1 MNRMPEIQTPSE
13 KSGSITF
20 SISVIRLAQRVALLA
35 VYSWGVTWAGSAPRI
50 RIVSVPTVSGTG
62 LRFSHAPFGPGQ
74 SIADVRKIGQGSQG
88 FLWLGT
94 SDGLRRYDG
103 YEIRDFQ
110 SDPGIPNS
118 VSGSYITSLLSDR
131 LGNLWIGSDE
141 FVDRYDPA
149 TGQSKHFGPNYG
161 GKVVYSISRDR
172 QGLLWL
178 ATDTGL
184 DRLDP
189 ATAKITGYR
198 MEQGNLSLASNLVR
212 STLESKG
219 GEFWVATTE
228 GLDLFDRRIGR
239 VTRHI
244 NLRGPSG
251 SPLNLSGPPV
261 SLFEDHSGLLWIAFS
276 YGDGLVSIDPATH
289 AETIYSFGR
298 HKANENG
305 TTGVTAILED
315 EAGTLWLATNGRGL
329 LKFDRDRQR
338 AIRFNHNPSDPD
350 SLSDD
355 TIVTLFEDRAHN
367 LWAGTARR
375 GIDRFDPR
383 PSPFGT
389 YRFKTADPN
398 GSTNFSVSS
407 VYQDSNGIL
416 WAGTRGV
423 LNRVDR
429 KTGQF
434 TRYQSALG
442 APDGLSNTNVRSI
455 AEDRAGY
462 LWFGTWGGGLNRL
475 DPRTGRFKSWR
486 HDMANP
492 HSLSEDVVSSLLV
505 DHQGTLW
512 AGTEDG
518 LNRFDP
524 DTGQF
529 QVYKAP
535 IQGLSRYNVITED
548 LIGNLWLAS
557 WGTGLHRF
565 DPATRQFTVYRN
577 APGDAHSLSSDRV
590 NTVYI
595 DHSGTVWAG
604 TDNGLNSLDQTGHKF
619 TAYHERDGLP
629 NNGVVGILED
639 GHGDLWLGTH
649 NGMSRLNLLT
659 KTFTNYYV
667 SDGLPDNQ
675 FTSYVKEFKSQ
686 DGELFFGSRGGLVA
700 FFPERVIDNPSGPPV
715 FLTDF
720 QLFGKRVL
728 PGTDSPLKQSI
739 SFTRSITL
747 QHWQNIFSF
756 EFAALSYSDPERN
769 RYRYKLEGLDHEWN
783 ETDSTRRFATY
794 TTLPPGTYTFRVQ
807 ASNSHENW
815 NEQGASVRLLI
826 LPPWWSTWWFRAMSF
841 AAVVAMFL
849 ALYQYR
855 LYQMMRE
862 FNARLEGRVDE
873 RLRVARDLHDTLLQ
887 SFQGVLLRFQAVQSF
902 LPGRVAEAKHVLETA
917 LDDAAQAIIEARDA
931 VQDLRGSTVV
941 ASSLAKAVESLGE
954 AMAQEGRTQDQDPTA
969 FSVEVEGTPEKLH
982 PILRDEVY
990 RIAAEALRNAFH
1002 HARARRIEVEIRY
1015 DAHRFRV
1022 RVRDDG
1028 IGIHASMLSQEGR
1041 PGHWGLRGMRERA
1054 KGVGGEFEVWSEHG
1068 AGTEIE
1074 LTVPASIAYQSY
1086 ARRRFRL
1093 FKSKVGTNS

>member
-1 MNRMPEIQTPSE
+1 MNLKPET
-13 KSGSITF
+13 
-20 SISVIRLAQRVALLA
+20 SVHTNFTCHKKMRCFAQCAALLA
-35 VYSWGVTWAGSAPRI
+35 ACSWQVSWAGSTPGV
-50 RIVSVPTVSGTG
+50 RIVRVPTVPGTG

-74 SIADVRKIGQGSQG
+74 TIAGVRKIVQGPQG

-103 YEIRDFQ
+103 YGIRDFQ
-110 SDPGIPNS
+110 SDPEIPNS
-118 VSGSYITSLLSDR
+118 VSGSYITSLLSDQS
-131 LGNLWIGSDE
+131 GDLWIGSDE

-149 TGQSKHFGPNYG
+149 TGQSTHFGPEYG
-161 GKVVYSISRDR
+161 GKVVYNISRDR

-178 ATDTGL
+178 ATDTGIE
-184 DRLDP
+184 RLDP
-189 ATAKITGYR
+189 ATAQIRGYR
-198 MEQGNLSLASNLVR
+198 KEQGNLSLASDLVR

-219 GEFWVATTE
+219 GKFWVATTE
-228 GLDLFDRRIGR
+228 GLDLFDRNTGG

-244 NLRGPSG
+244 DVRGPSG

-276 YGDGLVSIDPATH
+276 YGDGLVSVDPATG

-298 HKANENG
+298 LKANQNG

-315 EAGTLWLATNGRGL
+315 ETGTLWLATNGRGL

-355 TIVTLFEDRAHN
+355 TIATLFEDREHN

-383 PSPFGT
+383 TSPFRT
-389 YRFKTADPN
+389 YRFTAADPN

-407 VYQDSNGIL
+407 VCQDSHGIL
-416 WAGTRGV
+416 WAGSRGI
-423 LNRVDR
+423 LNRIDR
-429 KTGQF
+429 KTGQVKH
-434 TRYQSALG
+434 YQSALG

-486 HDMANP
+486 HDPANP
-492 HSLSEDVVSSLLV
+492 RSLSEDVVSSLLV
-505 DHQGTLW
+505 DHGGTLW

-524 DTGQF
+524 DTEQF

-548 LIGNLWLAS
+548 SSGALWLAS

-565 DPATRQFTVYRN
+565 DPVTGRFTVYRN
-577 APGDAHSLSSDRV
+577 APGDARSLSSDRV

-604 TDNGLNSLDQTGHKF
+604 TDNGLNSLDQASHKF
-619 TAYHERDGLP
+619 TAYYERHGLP

-649 NGMSRLNLLT
+649 NGMSRLNPHT

-675 FTSYVKEFKSQ
+675 FTAYVKEFKSQ
-686 DGELFFGSRGGLVA
+686 DGEMFFASRGGLVA
-700 FFPERVIDNPSGPPV
+700 FFPERVIDNSSGPPV

-728 PGTDSPLKQSI
+728 PATDSPLKQSI
-739 SFTRSITL
+739 SSTRSITL
-747 QHWQNIFSF
+747 QYWQNIFSF
-756 EFAALSYSDPERN
+756 EFAALSYSAPERN
-769 RYRYKLEGLDHEWN
+769 RYRYKLEGLDQEWN

-807 ASNSHENW
+807 ACNSHGIW
-815 NEQGASVRLLI
+815 NEQGASVSLLI
-826 LPPWWSTWWFRAMSF
+826 LPPWWSTWWFRTTSVATVLAMLF
-841 AAVVAMFL
+841 

-855 LYQMMRE
+855 LHQMVRE

-887 SFQGVLLRFQAVQSF
+887 SFQGVLLRFQAVHSF
-902 LPGRVAEAKHVLETA
+902 LPGRVADAKQVLETA
-917 LDDAAQAIIEARDA
+917 LDDAAQAITEARDA
-931 VQDLRGSTVV
+931 VQDLRGSAVV
-941 ASSLAKAVESLGE
+941 ASSLAVALEALGE
-954 AMAQEGRTQDQDPTA
+954 AMAQDGRVEAQDPTA
-969 FSVEVEGTPEKLH
+969 FSVEVEGAPRNLH

-990 RIAAEALRNAFH
+990 RIAGEALRNAFH
-1002 HARARRIEVEIRY
+1002 HARARRIEVELRY
-1015 DAHRFRV
+1015 DPHRFRV

-1028 IGIHASMLSQEGR
+1028 IGIHESVLSQDGR

-1054 KGVGGEFEVWSEHG
+1054 KGIGGELEVWSEHA

-1086 ARRRFRL
+1086 ARRQF
-1093 FKSKVGTNS
+1093 SAV

>member
-1 MNRMPEIQTPSE
+1 
-13 KSGSITF
+13 
-20 SISVIRLAQRVALLA
+20 VIRLAQCAVLLA
-35 VYSWGVTWAGSAPRI
+35 ACSWPVTWAGSAPGV
-50 RIVSVPTVSGTG
+50 RIVRVPTVPGTG

-74 SIADVRKIGQGSQG
+74 SIAGVRKIVQGPQG

-110 SDPGIPNS
+110 SDPGTPNS

-131 LGNLWIGSDE
+131 SGNLWIGSDE

-149 TGQSKHFGPNYG
+149 TGHSRHFGSDSG
-161 GKVVYSISRDR
+161 SKVVYNITRDR
-172 QGLLWL
+172 QGALWL
-178 ATDTGL
+178 ATESGL
-184 DRLDP
+184 KRLDL
-189 ATAKITGYR
+189 ATSQITGYR
-198 MEQGNLSLASNLVR
+198 HQQDGNLSLASDLVR
-212 STLESKG
+212 STLESREGK
-219 GEFWVATTE
+219 FWVVTTE
-228 GLDLFDRRIGR
+228 GLDLFDRRTGG
-239 VTRHI
+239 VTRHV
-244 NLRGPSG
+244 NLREFSG

-261 SLFEDHSGLLWIAFS
+261 SLFEDHAGLLWIAFS
-276 YGDGLVSIDPATH
+276 YGDGLVSVDPATGM
-289 AETIYSFGR
+289 ETIYSFGT
-298 HKANENG
+298 HEANQNG

-329 LKFDRDRQR
+329 LKLDRDRQR
-338 AIRFNHNPSDPD
+338 AIRYNHNPSDPD

-355 TIVTLFEDRAHN
+355 TLVTLFEDREHS

-383 PSPFGT
+383 PSPFRT
-389 YRFKTADPN
+389 YRFETANPN
-398 GSTNFSVSS
+398 GSPNSSVSS
-407 VYQDSNGIL
+407 VYQDSRGML

-423 LNRVDR
+423 LNRMDR
-429 KTGQF
+429 KAGQL

-442 APDGLSNTNVRSI
+442 APAGLSNTSVRSI

-486 HDMANP
+486 HDTANP
-492 HSLSEDVVSSLLV
+492 RSLSEDVVSSLLV
-505 DHQGTLW
+505 DHGGTLW

-524 DTGQF
+524 DAEQF

-548 LIGNLWLAS
+548 SSGALWLAS

-565 DPATRQFTVYRN
+565 DPVTGQFTVYQN
-577 APGDAHSLSSDRV
+577 APGDASSLSSDRV

-595 DHSGTVWAG
+595 DHSGIIWAG
-604 TDNGLNSLDQTGHKF
+604 TDNGLNSLDQASHKF
-619 TAYHERDGLP
+619 TSYYERDGLP
-629 NNGVVGILED
+629 NNGVVGILE
-639 GHGDLWLGTH
+639 GGQGDLWLGTH
-649 NGMSRLNLLT
+649 NGMSRLNPRT

-675 FTSYVKEFKSQ
+675 FTAYVKEFKSQ
-686 DGELFFGSRGGLVA
+686 DGELFFASRGGLVA
-700 FFPERVIDNPSGPPV
+700 FFPERVIDDSSGPPV

-728 PGTDSPLKQSI
+728 AGTDSPLKQSI

-747 QHWQNIFSF
+747 QYWQNIFSF
-756 EFAALSYSDPERN
+756 EFSALSYSDPERN
-769 RYRYKLEGLDHEWN
+769 RYRYKLEGLDLVWN

-807 ASNSHENW
+807 ATNSHGNW

-841 AAVVAMFL
+841 AAVLAML
-849 ALYQYR
+849 CALYQYR
-855 LYQMMRE
+855 LYQMTRE

-887 SFQGVLLRFQAVQSF
+887 SFQGVLLRFQAVHSF
-902 LPGRVAEAKHVLETA
+902 LPGRAAHARQVLETA
-917 LDDAAQAIIEARDA
+917 LDDAAQAITEAREA
-931 VQDLRGSTVV
+931 VQNLRGSTVV
-941 ASSLAKAVESLGE
+941 ATSLARAVEALGE
-954 AMAQEGRTQDQDPTA
+954 AMAQDRSTPDQDPTA
-969 FSVEVEGTPEKLH
+969 FSVEVEGTPRNLH

-1015 DAHRFRV
+1015 DAHWFRV

-1028 IGIHASMLSQEGR
+1028 IGIHASVLSQEGR

-1054 KGVGGEFEVWSEHG
+1054 KGIGGEFELWSEQG

-1074 LTVPASIAYQSY
+1074 LILTASIAYQSY
-1086 ARRRFRL
+1086 TRRHFRL
-1093 FKSKVGTNS
+1093 FTNKVGTNS